1 MKFKIIGKNYGSL
14 SIKKVRIE
22 VEPGKGLIFSRLVS
36 RLLVFF
42 NDNLLTLNLLPP
54 TSKIIWDCMSLKMS
68 SKRGFLLSTK
78 KSSSED
84 DKWRDSSSSLFLFSW
99 TSFFLPSELLGV
111 GLGNLI
117 WSISVGNF
125 FKQYSLYMSSAFSP
139 STIDFKSKHCD
150 RKSFLHGECSS
161 PFFLNFLLHLTHCQ
175 ENPECCSN
183 TCRFILYLDSDCRS
197 QVLQK
202 NVVICKIQIN

>member
-1 MKFKIIGKNYGSL
+1 M
-14 SIKKVRIE
+14 RIE

-36 RLLVFF
+36 KLLVFF

-125 FKQYSLYMSSAFSP
+125 YINNILY
-139 STIDFKSKHCD
+139 TCLLL
-150 RKSFLHGECSS
+150 FLLLLLILNPNILIENLFRMHMGNVLLL
-161 PFFLNFLLHLTHCQ
+161 FFLTFFCTWCIARKTRSAAPIHVGLYCIWTLTVDHRF
-175 ENPECCSN
+175 
-183 TCRFILYLDSDCRS
+183 CRKML
-197 QVLQK
+197 
-202 NVVICKIQIN
+202 